1 MPIIQLSGPNSE
13 TETITLSFRLLYK
26 KALYKCCHWLCDTVH
41 IAVLSRDKQHSASHA
56 AQQPGQSH
64 TPLRTTLES
73 AGTIE
78 RMIEKGIF
86 SRQGEGKIGRE
97 GEHGPR

>member
-1 MPIIQLSGPNSE
+1 MPIIQLHGPNSE
-13 TETITLSFRLLYK
+13 TETITLSFILLYK

-56 AQQPGQSH
+56 AQQPSQSQ
-64 TPLRTTLES
+64 TYTTKNYTGECWNY
-73 AGTIE
+73 
-78 RMIEKGIF
+78 REKDWKGNLL
-86 SRQGEGKIGRE
+86 KIGRE